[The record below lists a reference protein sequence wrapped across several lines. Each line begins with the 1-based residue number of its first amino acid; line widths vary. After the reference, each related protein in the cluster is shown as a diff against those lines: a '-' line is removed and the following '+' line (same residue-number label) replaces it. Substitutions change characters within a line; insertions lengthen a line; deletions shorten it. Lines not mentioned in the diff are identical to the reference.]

1 MDSKNLEQGSAVQQ
15 TTNPRNR
22 REKQLIGFAIVAVC
36 VGVTIFDWTH
46 PLNQSKFDIAVGF
59 FSPFFICLG
68 LSIFLYPSAKKYIPD
83 NTPESLLL
91 GQKALLGAG
100 VVAGI
105 LNWLFINGVL

>member
-1 MDSKNLEQGSAVQQ
+1 MNSKNLEQGSVAQQ
-15 TTNPRNR
+15 TVSSRNTK
-22 REKQLIGFAIVAVC
+22 EKRLIGFAIVAVC

-46 PLNQSKFDIAVGF
+46 PLYQSRFDIAIGF

-100 VVAGI
+100 VVSGI
-105 LNWLFINGVL
+105 VNWLLINGVV